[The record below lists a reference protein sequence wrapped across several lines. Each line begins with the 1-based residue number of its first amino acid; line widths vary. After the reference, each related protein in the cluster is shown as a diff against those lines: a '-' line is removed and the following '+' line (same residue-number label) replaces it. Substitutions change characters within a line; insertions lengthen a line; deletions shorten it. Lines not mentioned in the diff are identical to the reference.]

1 MVDTS
6 QSASTI
12 ARVAD
17 NQIMPAR
24 PSLIERPPDADDL
37 DRLAALKAATTGNA
51 PVYLAVLTALAEAK
65 QAYRLQLR
73 TDEIRTRLAESSI
86 ATTATDKRSG
96 ADSIRAALD
105 QLLEWKC
112 VGRLQDPA
120 VRATSI
126 DDYLRRHDLW
136 ELTNVGRVTLDAV
149 ATMLRVGEESGAL
162 QRTMF
167 RQIRNSLDRL
177 VTALG
182 ASDAAEVYLQLQALD
197 AAISG
202 LAGNAREFYATINRI
217 AREDRLDDHVFLV
230 YKDQLVGYLQ
240 SFHDDL
246 VRHRVIIADA
256 LRDLDATHRG
266 TLLELATSGDDSVGV
281 FGATADW
288 TARWDAMVDWFVDG
302 RVDRTE
308 VEQLGAATTIAIR
321 ELLTLLRRLTEQ
333 STRPVNRA
341 SELRET
347 AAWFARCETEADAHT
362 LFDAAFGLSPTLH
375 VGYEVDDVDADG
387 SFASWWD
394 VDPVHVPITLRRYG
408 RRPARGGTPKRRD
421 YADTKRQLALMRERD
436 DELRQRAA
444 RRLITIDLTDSPIEP
459 AEWPVLLSWIDQALA
474 ARPAAKAFTAEV
486 RMPGATVELASADTD
501 TRLRAPAGVMTLRG
515 CSLRICAA

>member
-1 MVDTS
+1 M
-6 QSASTI
+6 
-12 ARVAD
+12 AD
-17 NQIMPAR
+17 DQTTPAR
-24 PSLIERPPDADDL
+24 PSLIEQAPDADEL
-37 DRLAALKAATTGNA
+37 DRLAALRAATTENA

-65 QAYRLQLR
+65 RAYRLQLR
-73 TDEIRTRLAESSI
+73 TDEIRTRLAES
-86 ATTATDKRSG
+86 AAAETAPDERHPHERSD
-96 ADSIRAALD
+96 ADPIRAALD
-105 QLLEWKC
+105 QLLVWGC

-136 ELTNVGRVTLDAV
+136 ELTNVGGATLDAV
-149 ATMLRVGEESGAL
+149 ATLLRVGEESGAL

-177 VTALG
+177 VAALG
-182 ASDAAEVYLQLQALD
+182 ASDGAEVYLQLQTLD

-256 LRDLDATHRG
+256 LSDLDATRRS
-266 TLLELATSGDDSVGV
+266 TLLELAAAGDDSVGV

-288 TARWDAMVDWFVDG
+288 AARWDAMLDWFVDG

-308 VEQLGAATTIAIR
+308 VEQLGAATTVAIR

-347 AAWFARCETEADAHT
+347 AAWFARCESDADAHT

-394 VDPVHVPITLRRYG
+394 VDPVDVPITLRRYG

-421 YADTKRQLALMRERD
+421 YADTKRQLALLRERD
-436 DELRQRAA
+436 DEQRRRAA
-444 RRLITIDLTDSPIEP
+444 DRLVTIDLADSPIEP
-459 AEWPVLLSWIDQALA
+459 AEWPVLLGWIDQALA
-474 ARPAAKAFTAEV
+474 ARPATVAFTAEV
-486 RMPGATVELASADTD
+486 RMPGASVELASSDTD

-515 CSLRICAA
+515 CSLRISAA